1 MYVLFSCFLSAFVEA
16 SFFVLIFSLK
26 GHIYVIYA
34 VYVFLIMYV
43 YCTVVFRFMHIRFKE
58 VFRFKQEFYFPKM
71 KK

>member
-43 YCTVVFRFMHIRFKE
+43 LILYSSVSIYARSI
-58 VFRFKQEFYFPKM
+58 
-71 KK
+71 